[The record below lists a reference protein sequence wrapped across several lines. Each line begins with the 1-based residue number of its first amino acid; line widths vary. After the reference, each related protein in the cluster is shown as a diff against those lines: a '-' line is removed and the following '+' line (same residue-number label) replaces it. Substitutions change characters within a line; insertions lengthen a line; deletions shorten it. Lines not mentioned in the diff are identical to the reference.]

1 MKKLHDDPS
10 LVIYNK
16 APGMPVQ
23 ADKTG
28 DISLLELAEKYAK
41 RTLHLVHRMDRPVSG
56 AILLAK
62 TKAVMT
68 ALTEQFRN
76 REIDKDYLAIVQVMP
91 PQPEGTLVHYLR
103 KNEAKNISVAFPEE
117 QPGTERA
124 ELHYRVLGS
133 SERFHLLH
141 IQLLTGRHHQIR
153 AQLAAIGSPIRGD
166 VKYGFKRSNKDRSIG
181 LHSWK
186 LSFEHPNSGQIISV
200 VAPLPEE
207 VVWQAFAGVI
217 SEMGEMEETEH
228 GLEG

>member
-16 APGMPVQ
+16 AAGMPVQ

-28 DISLLELAEKYAK
+28 DTSLLELAEKYAK
-41 RTLHLVHRMDRPVSG
+41 RSLHLVHRMDRPVSG

-68 ALTEQFRN
+68 ALTDQFRN
-76 REIDKDYLAIVQVMP
+76 RQIDKEYLAIVQVLP
-91 PQPEGTLVHYLR
+91 PQPEGTLVHFLK

-117 QPGTERA
+117 QPGSERA
-124 ELHYRVLGS
+124 ELRYRVLGS

-153 AQLAAIGSPIRGD
+153 AQLAAIGCPIRGD

-186 LSFEHPNSGQIISV
+186 LSFEHPHSGETLSV

-207 VVWQAFAGVI
+207 VVWQAFQGI
-217 SEMGEMEETEH
+217 LEEV
-228 GLEG
+228 

>member
-28 DISLLELAEKYAK
+28 DPSLLELAEKYAK

-76 REIDKDYLAIVQVMP
+76 RDIDKEYLAIVQVP
-91 PQPEGTLVHYLR
+91 PPETEGTLVHYLR
-103 KNEAKNISVAFPEE
+103 KNEAKNISVAFKEE
-117 QPGTERA
+117 QPNTERA
-124 ELHYRVLGS
+124 ELHYRLLGS
-133 SERFHLLH
+133 SDRYHLLH

-153 AQLAAIGSPIRGD
+153 AQLAAIGSPVRGD
-166 VKYGFKRSNKDRSIG
+166 VKYGFKRANKDRSIG

-186 LSFEHPNSGQIISV
+186 LSFEHPHSGELFSV
-200 VAPLPEE
+200 TAPLPEE
-207 VVWQAFAGVI
+207 VVWQAFKPVLE
-217 SEMGEMEETEH
+217 EMAA
-228 GLEG
+228 LEQHR

>member
-16 APGMPVQ
+16 AAGIPVQ

-28 DISLLELAEKYAK
+28 DTSLLELAEKYAK
-41 RTLHLVHRMDRPVSG
+41 RSLHLVHRMDRPVSG

-76 REIDKDYLAIVQVMP
+76 RQIDKEYLAIVQVLP
-91 PQPEGTLVHYLR
+91 PQPEGTLVHFLK
-103 KNEAKNISVAFPEE
+103 KNEAKNISVAYPEE
-117 QPGTERA
+117 QSGSERA

-153 AQLAAIGSPIRGD
+153 AQLAAIGCPIRGD

-186 LSFEHPNSGQIISV
+186 LSFEHPHSGETLSV
-200 VAPLPEE
+200 VAPLPQE
-207 VVWQAFAGVI
+207 VVWQAFQGI
-217 SEMGEMEETEH
+217 LEEV
-228 GLEG
+228 

>member
-1 MKKLHDDPS
+1 MKKIHDDPFV
-10 LVIYNK
+10 VIYNK
-16 APGMPVQ
+16 APGIPVQ

-28 DISLLELAEKYAK
+28 DASLLERAEKFAK

-68 ALTEQFRN
+68 ALTEQFKN
-76 REIDKDYLAIVQVMP
+76 RQIDKEYLAIVQVLP
-91 PQPEGTLVHYLR
+91 PEPEGTLVHFLR
-103 KNEAKNISVAFPEE
+103 KNEAKNISVAVPEGT
-117 QPGTERA
+117 PGAERA

-181 LHSWK
+181 LHAWK
-186 LSFEHPNSGQIISV
+186 LSFEHPHSGETVSV
-200 VAPLPEE
+200 VAPPPEE
-207 VVWQAFAGVI
+207 VVWGAF
-217 SEMGEMEETEH
+217 EEVLKS
-228 GLEG
+228 GLAE

>member
-1 MKKLHDDPS
+1 MKKLHDDPFV
-10 LVIYNK
+10 VIYNK

-28 DISLLELAEKYAK
+28 DTSLLELAEKYAK

-68 ALTEQFRN
+68 ALTDQFRN

-91 PQPEGTLVHYLR
+91 PEPEGTLVHYLR
-103 KNEAKNISVAFPEE
+103 KNEAKNISIAYPEE
-117 QPGTERA
+117 QPGTDRA

-181 LHSWK
+181 LHAWK
-186 LSFEHPNSGQIISV
+186 LSFDHPHSGETLSV

-207 VVWQAFAGVI
+207 VVWQAFAPVLD
-217 SEMGEMEETEH
+217 SME
-228 GLEG
+228 